1 MTLDLSIGLNALWG
15 SAALPQ
21 IETGADELLLAA
33 DRAIEVAELREL
45 ATAPATA
52 GVVGDI
58 APPVVLDYGALPPE
72 VNSGRMYAG
81 PGAGSLLAAAC
92 AWDSLAAELHVTAAG
107 YDSAISELTGI
118 WWFGPAA
125 ESMVAAVLPFA
136 SWLSATASVAEQ
148 AGIQARAAAAAYEMA
163 FALTVPPPVIASNRA
178 LLAALIATNWFGQ
191 NSAAIA
197 ATELHYAEMWAQ
209 DAGAMYEYAGSAA
222 AAADQRSKRVG
233 QAGRS
238 NSKQFRNDG
247 VEVQRQPGGQVQRGR
262 ATRAT
267 GFQCRSDDDADV
279 AGTLDRT
286 DELVHHRR
294 GVRLRQRR
302 LHSDCPVDIRIV
314 GVEERRS
321 RGRGRSRC
329 RRHGWICRLLGR
341 VGPIWRGPADC
352 HRRFGLQGRADVGAA
367 DLARFVGSVDGVFGC
382 QFGGRHDRAIGPD
395 HRRTTAQP
403 RSGGSQFR
411 PPLRGPAPGNVPPPE
426 RRIAHRVHRER
437 THN

>member
-81 PGAGSLLAAAC
+81 PGSGSLLAAAC

-222 AAADQRSKRVG
+222 AASLLAPFSLPPQTSDPSGLARQAAATANNSGTTVSRSSASL
-233 QAGRS
+233 AGRS
-238 NSKQFRNDG
+238 SAAARLGQQASSAAATTTPTWQELWIELMSSFTTAEGFVYDS
-247 VEVQRQPGGQVQRGR
+247 GGFTLIALSIFGSL
-262 ATRAT
+262 AWKSGEAAAE
-267 GFQCRSDDDADV
+267 GV
-279 AGTLDRT
+279 AGAAGMGGFAAFSGGLAQFGGA
-286 DELVHHRR
+286 RR
-294 GVRLRQRR
+294 LPPPLWPPRSGRCRCRRPGPVRRQRR
-302 LHSDCPVDIRIV
+302 RRFRLPI
-314 GVEERRS
+314 RRS
-321 RGRGRSRC
+321 
-329 RRHGWICRLLGR
+329 
-341 VGPIWRGPADC
+341 
-352 HRRFGLQGRADVGAA
+352 
-367 DLARFVGSVDGVFGC
+367 
-382 QFGGRHDRAIGPD
+382 
-395 HRRTTAQP
+395 T
-403 RSGGSQFR
+403 RSGYW
-411 PPLRGPAPGNVPPPE
+411 A
-426 RRIAHRVHRER
+426 
-437 THN
+437 

>member
-21 IETGADELLLAA
+21 IETGAEELLLAA

-209 DAGAMYEYAGSAA
+209 DAGAMYEYAGSSAA
-222 AAADQRSKRVG
+222 ASLLAPFSLPPQTSDPSGLARQAAATANNSGTTVSRSSASLAGRSSAAARLGQQASSAAATTTPTWQELWIELMSSFTTAEGFVYDSGGFTLIALSIFGSLAWKSGEAAAEGVAGAAGMGGFAAFSGGLAQFGGAPPIATAALASKVGPMSVPPTWPGSSAASTAFSAANSEVDTIGLLGLITGVPPRNQG
-233 QAGRS
+233 QAGR
-238 NSKQFRNDG
+238 NF
-247 VEVQRQPGGQVQRGR
+247 GR
-262 ATRAT
+262 RYGA
-267 GFQCRSDDDADV
+267 
-279 AGTLDRT
+279 
-286 DELVHHRR
+286 
-294 GVRLRQRR
+294 RLRVM
-302 LHSDCPVDIRIV
+302 C
-314 GVEERRS
+314 
-321 RGRGRSRC
+321 
-329 RRHGWICRLLGR
+329 
-341 VGPIWRGPADC
+341 
-352 HRRFGLQGRADVGAA
+352 
-367 DLARFVGSVDGVFGC
+367 
-382 QFGGRHDRAIGPD
+382 
-395 HRRTTAQP
+395 
-403 RSGGSQFR
+403 R
-411 PPLRGPAPGNVPPPE
+411 PPNAG
-426 RRIAHRVHRER
+426 
-437 THN
+437 